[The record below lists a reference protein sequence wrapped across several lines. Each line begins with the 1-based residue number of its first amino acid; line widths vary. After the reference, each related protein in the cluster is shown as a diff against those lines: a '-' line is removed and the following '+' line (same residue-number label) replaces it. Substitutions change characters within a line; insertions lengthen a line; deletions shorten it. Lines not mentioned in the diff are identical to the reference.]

1 MGRRRLGRKMKEALD
16 PMLQWRR
23 ESGGETVIAK
33 RQGIVT
39 PLSFQRGRDIPAGN
53 ITFLTNP
60 TFIIINPST
69 EDDGTP
75 LNVAQGDLFV
85 RLKYHETQPA
95 MDAATPFDDLPGARQ
110 KELKSLAIN
119 AIHQILTVHSFETQ
133 FNSLRILG
141 ELQV

>member
-23 ESGGETVIAK
+23 EAAGETVIAK
-33 RQGIVT
+33 REGIVT
-39 PLSFQRGRDIPAGN
+39 PLSFQRGRDLPAGH

-75 LNVAQGDLFV
+75 LDVAQGDLFV

-95 MDAATPFDDLPGARQ
+95 PDAATPFDELPQARQ
-110 KELKSLAIN
+110 NELQSLVFN
-119 AIHQILTVHSFETQ
+119 ANHQISDCPLV
-133 FNSLRILG
+133 
-141 ELQV
+141 

>member
-1 MGRRRLGRKMKEALD
+1 MKEALD

-23 ESGGETVIAK
+23 EAAGETIIAK
-33 RQGIVT
+33 REGIVT
-39 PLSFQRGRDIPAGN
+39 PLSFQRGRDLPAGH
-53 ITFLTNP
+53 ITFLSNP

-69 EDDGTP
+69 EPDGTP

-95 MDAATPFDDLPGARQ
+95 PDAATPFDELPQARQ
-110 KELKSLAIN
+110 TELKSLAFN